1 MSVLQGQHAFVT
13 GANRGIGAA
22 IVRKLAAAGADVTL
36 CVRSAASADAVVA
49 DIRAMGRRAQ
59 VVLADVT
66 DRAAL
71 TRACADAA
79 NTLGPIT
86 ILVNNAGIVET
97 VPFLKSETGVFDRMI
112 AVHLTAPVVATQ
124 AVLPEMLER
133 GSGHVVNVASI
144 AGLAGT
150 AYVAA
155 YVSAKHAMVGLT
167 RALAAEF
174 GHKGV
179 RVNAVCPGYTD
190 TDLVG
195 DSVGKIIAKTGRS
208 REEAMAMILKDA
220 GQKRL
225 VTVDEVADAVLAF
238 VTPGATANGAAVPLM
253 GDDA

>member
-1 MSVLQGQHAFVT
+1 MSALQGHHAFVT

-22 IVRKLAAAGADVTL
+22 IVRRLATAGADVTL
-36 CVRSAASADAVVA
+36 CVRSAASAGAVVT
-49 DIRAMGRRAQ
+49 DVRAMGRRAQ

-66 DRAAL
+66 DREAL

-79 NTLGPIT
+79 HALGPIT

-97 VPFLKSETGVFDRMI
+97 VPFLKSDAGVFDRMI

-124 AVLPEMLER
+124 AVLPAMLER

-225 VTVDEVADAVLAF
+225 VTVGEVADAVLAF
-238 VTPGATANGAAVPLM
+238 VRPESTANGAAVPLM

>member
-1 MSVLQGQHAFVT
+1 
-13 GANRGIGAA
+13 
-22 IVRKLAAAGADVTL
+22 
-36 CVRSAASADAVVA
+36 
-49 DIRAMGRRAQ
+49 
-59 VVLADVT
+59 
-66 DRAAL
+66 
-71 TRACADAA
+71 
-79 NTLGPIT
+79 
-86 ILVNNAGIVET
+86 VNNAGIVET
-97 VPFLKSETGVFDRMI
+97 VPFLKSDAGVFDRMI

-124 AVLPEMLER
+124 AVLPAMLER
-133 GSGHVVNVASI
+133 GNGHVVNVASI